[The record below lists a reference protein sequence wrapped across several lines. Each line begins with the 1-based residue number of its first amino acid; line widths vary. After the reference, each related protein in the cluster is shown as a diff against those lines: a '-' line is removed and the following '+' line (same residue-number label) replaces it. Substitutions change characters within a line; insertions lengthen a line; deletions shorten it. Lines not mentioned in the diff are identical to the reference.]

1 MIYML
6 SGNDITQADIMKRI
20 STREYIATL
29 TIRKL
34 MSTPH
39 KQEDNG

>member
-1 MIYML
+1 ML
-6 SGNDITQADIMKRI
+6 SDNDITQADKMKRI

-29 TIRKL
+29 TVRKL
-34 MSTPH
+34 LNTTP